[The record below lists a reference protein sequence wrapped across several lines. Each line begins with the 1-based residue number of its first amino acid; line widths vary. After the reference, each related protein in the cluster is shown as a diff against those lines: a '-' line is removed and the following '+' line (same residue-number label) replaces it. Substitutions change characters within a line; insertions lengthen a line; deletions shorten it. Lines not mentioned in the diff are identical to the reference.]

1 MKATSLA
8 LAAFVAMLVIGCSS
22 NSNPTQADNQ
32 SALGGISKNGADD
45 GTVGSGRDGNNNT
58 ETRIEGRVND
68 VNVAAG
74 TVTIGSTVVQTNSST
89 KIERNDLHVPLSAI
103 QVGDRGQARIPVGS
117 TIASKVESE
126 G

>member
-1 MKATSLA
+1 MKAASLA
-8 LAAFVAMLVIGCSS
+8 VAAFVALLVIGCSNS
-22 NSNPTQADNQ
+22 SNPTQADNQ
-32 SALGGISKNGADD
+32 AALAGIQKNG
-45 GTVGSGRDGNNNT
+45 TVDLTLASGRGGNKT

-68 VNVAAG
+68 VNVTAG

-89 KIERNDLHVPLSAI
+89 KIERNDVHVPLSAI
-103 QVGDRGQARIPVGS
+103 RVGDRGQARIPAGR